1 VPRDGLVTV
10 ARRYRHGMWRRVGI
24 PVAGTVAALAVA
36 TGLIYALRPVAPIL
50 SLGVVYTP
58 AVLVVAILF
67 GRGYAVF
74 ASFAAMV
81 AFNFLFLPP
90 VHTLTLADG
99 RNWTALAV
107 YLVTGVVASEL
118 ATRARR
124 RAAEAEQRER
134 EAALLADT
142 AAELLHRD
150 AAVDE
155 IRARAA
161 AVLEPANERAR
172 ARFDAALAALLDLA
186 AEREQFEDQAREA
199 EALRHSD
206 AVKTTIIQSVSH
218 DLRTPLATMAAAL
231 GGLSSGEVELSGA
244 ERAELLEALG
254 HELARLTR
262 MVENLLDLSRLQAGA
277 AAPHRELWDVG
288 ELVLLALDEAGHDGV
303 TMSVADDLPPV
314 RVDAVH
320 VQRILV
326 NLIENARKFAPAGSP
341 VAVSA
346 FGHDGGI
353 VVEVADRG
361 VGIREEEADSLVRPF
376 ERGEAVVRGAGLGL
390 AIAHGFAAANGGSLA
405 LLPRDGGGTLA
416 RILLPAELLAAEPAH
431 RS

>member
-1 VPRDGLVTV
+1 
-10 ARRYRHGMWRRVGI
+10 MRRVGI
-24 PVAGTVAALAVA
+24 PLAGTVAALAAA

-58 AVLVVAILF
+58 AVLVVAIFF
-67 GRGYAVF
+67 GMGYAIF
-74 ASFAAMV
+74 ASIAAMI

-134 EAALLADT
+134 EAALLADA

-161 AVLEPANERAR
+161 VVLQPADERAR

-186 AEREQFEDQAREA
+186 AERERFEDQAREA
-199 EALRHSD
+199 EALRRSD

-218 DLRTPLATMAAAL
+218 DFRTPLATMAAAV
-231 GGLSSGEVELSGA
+231 GGLSSGEVELSAA
-244 ERAELLEALG
+244 ERAVLLEALSD
-254 HELARLTR
+254 ELARLTR
-262 MVENLLDLSRLQAGA
+262 LVENLLDLSRLQAGA
-277 AAPHRELWDVG
+277 ARPHRELWEVG
-288 ELVLLALDEAGHDGV
+288 ELVLLALDETGREGV
-303 TMSVADDLPPV
+303 TMQIADDLPPA
-314 RVDAVH
+314 RVDAVQ

-326 NLIENARKFAPAGSP
+326 NLIDNARKFSP
-341 VAVSA
+341 DAAQVTVSA
-346 FGHDGGI
+346 RQESGAL
-353 VVEVADRG
+353 VLEVADRG
-361 VGIREEEADSLVRPF
+361 IGIRAEDADELVEPF
-376 ERGEAVVRGAGLGL
+376 AHGSALGRGAGLGL
-390 AIAHGFAAANGGSLA
+390 AIARGFAVANGGSLA
-405 LLPRDGGGTLA
+405 LVPRDGGGTCA
-416 RILLPAELLAAEPAH
+416 RVVLPAGSHVVEPVP
-431 RS
+431 